1 MKQTCVV
8 VEDKEGLRQ
17 LLSDWLQSSFPGI
30 EFFNTSTG
38 EEAVQ
43 LALLNKPTVMVMDV
57 SLPGI
62 NGITATRLI
71 KRLLPQTKIII
82 HTIHDEKAYHADA
95 DSAGAD
101 GYITK
106 SKTQADLIPLLQ
118 RIFEDGSI
126 NEDANLEI
134 SSNTHALTEKS
145 ISYSVIN
152 IQTIIDELWQA
163 LELLDGPRSQNAIN
177 LVSEIDP
184 EIGKRLQGMLEN
196 LEYHELL
203 SILDK
208 MRRKGALC

>member
-43 LALLNKPTVMVMDV
+43 LALLYKPTVMVMDV

-82 HTIHDEKAYHADA
+82 HSVHDEKAYHADA

-118 RIFEDGSI
+118 KIFED
-126 NEDANLEI
+126 DNLEM
-134 SSNTHALTEKS
+134 SLNTHELTEKS

-152 IQTIIDELWQA
+152 IQAIIDELWQA

-177 LVSEIDP
+177 LLSEIDP

>member
-17 LLSDWLQSSFPGI
+17 LLSDWLQSSFPGV

-43 LALLNKPTVMVMDV
+43 LALLYQPTVMVMDV

-71 KRLLPQTKIII
+71 KRLLPQTKVII
-82 HTIHDEKAYHADA
+82 HSVHDEKAYHADA

-118 RIFEDGSI
+118 KIFED
-126 NEDANLEI
+126 DNLEM
-134 SSNTHALTEKS
+134 SSNTHELTEKS

-152 IQTIIDELWQA
+152 IQAIIDELWQA

-177 LVSEIDP
+177 LLSEIDP

>member
-17 LLSDWLQSSFPGI
+17 LLSDWLQSSFPGV

-43 LALLNKPTVMVMDV
+43 LALLYQPTVMVMDV

-71 KRLLPQTKIII
+71 KRLLPQTKVII
-82 HTIHDEKAYHADA
+82 HSVHDEKAYHADA

-118 RIFEDGSI
+118 KIFED
-126 NEDANLEI
+126 DNLEI
-134 SSNTHALTEKS
+134 SSNTHELTEKS

-152 IQTIIDELWQA
+152 IQAIIDELWQA

-177 LVSEIDP
+177 LLSEIDP